1 MKRKKFIAPK
11 VLQAVSVQLE
21 RDLLGASVKYNMTVS
36 TMGQEIVEHSF
47 DPSDGDAAD
56 LEAYW
61 E

>member
-1 MKRKKFIAPK
+1 MERKKFIAPK

-21 RDLLGASVKYNMTVS
+21 RDLLGASIKENLTVS
-36 TMGQEIVEHSF
+36 TMGQEIEFHSF
-47 DPSDGDAAD
+47 DPNDADAD

>member
-1 MKRKKFIAPK
+1 MERKKFIAPK

-36 TMGQEIVEHSF
+36 TMGQEIVEHSI
-47 DPSDGDAAD
+47 DPNDEDAD